1 MSIRREDYC
10 CESLELVESYA
21 AAKADDFQGWD
32 IHHRGEILTCG
43 RFSADDLKKF
53 GLYWNRPASELI
65 WLRHD
70 EHIAMHSA
78 GNSHAKGNKPQN
90 KGKHLSEET
99 RQKISSSV
107 RKRFADQAFK
117 QKVTEATT
125 APEAIAKRVASWK
138 KTVSSWTLEQKQ
150 AFSQKASEANK
161 GRKKSTEEKERRSNS
176 VKKFYQEHPE
186 KREEISKRFKSV
198 KRTESWCNNI
208 SKSLCKSLTAIDVK
222 AREEHHFSSL
232 AEACEF
238 LQARVYGNISTAI
251 KTKKPYRGFYWSRP

>member
-1 MSIRREDYC
+1 MGILREDYC
-10 CESLELVESYA
+10 CEQLELVENYA
-21 AAKADDFQGWD
+21 AAKADDFKGWD
-32 IHHRGEILTCG
+32 IHHRGEILPCG
-43 RFSADDLKKF
+43 RFSTDDLKKF

-78 GNSHAKGNKPQN
+78 GNSYAKGNKQPN

-99 RQKISSSV
+99 R
-107 RKRFADQAFK
+107 RKMSESLKGRTLSEEHRRKLSESLRGENHPFFGK
-117 QKVTEATT
+117 HHTE
-125 APEAIAKRVASWK
+125 ESRRKM
-138 KTVSSWTLEQKQ
+138 
-150 AFSQKASEANK
+150 SESRK
-161 GRKKSTEEKERRSNS
+161 GRKQSPEEIERRRNS

-198 KRTESWCNNI
+198 KRTESWCKNI
-208 SKSLCKSLTAIDVK
+208 SKSHCKSLTAIDVK
-222 AREEHHFSSL
+222 TREEHHFSSL

-238 LQARVYGNISTAI
+238 LQVRVYGNISTAI

>member
-10 CESLELVESYA
+10 CESLELVENYA
-21 AAKADDFQGWD
+21 AAKADDFKGWD
-32 IHHRGEILTCG
+32 IHHRGEILPCG
-43 RFSADDLKKF
+43 RFSTDDLKKF

-78 GNSHAKGNKPQN
+78 GNSYAKGNKSNKGKHLSEETRKKLSEAN

-99 RQKISSSV
+99 RQKMS
-107 RKRFADQAFK
+107 
-117 QKVTEATT
+117 E
-125 APEAIAKRVASWK
+125 AKRGENHPFFGKHHSEESRRKMSESRKGK
-138 KTVSSWTLEQKQ
+138 KQSP
-150 AFSQKASEANK
+150 
-161 GRKKSTEEKERRSNS
+161 EEIERRRNS
-176 VKKFYQEHPE
+176 LKKFYQEHPE
-186 KREEISKRFKSV
+186 KREDWSKHFKSI
-198 KRTESWCNNI
+198 KRTESWCKNI

-222 AREEHHFSSL
+222 TREEHHFSSL

-238 LQARVYGNISTAI
+238 LQASVHGNISTAV